1 MNGLLQPEVSAM
13 EKKKHTVQLEC
24 VTEKHNQIQS
34 LGSPP

>member
-1 MNGLLQPEVSAM
+1 MNGLLQPGVSAM
-13 EKKKHTVQLEC
+13 EKKKPVQLEC

>member
-1 MNGLLQPEVSAM
+1 MNGLLQPGVSAM
-13 EKKKHTVQLEC
+13 EKKKTVQLEC